1 MEQVY
6 LFRLQIKPS
15 KLLKRK
21 NRWHEKA
28 KSKKQRSITAMRVPE
43 RAARKNNGA
52 SGP

>member
-6 LFRLQIKPS
+6 LFKLQIKTS

-28 KSKKQRSITAMRVPE
+28 KSEEV
-43 RAARKNNGA
+43 
-52 SGP
+52 